1 MDLLEQAVQ
10 QGNAARQIL
19 ADPVFVEAKAKLKQ
33 RYLDDIL
40 KSGEADTSK
49 RETLYLKIK
58 VLDEIVTELGI
69 TEQNGVKAAN
79 DIKKRKTRATQ

>member
-79 DIKKRKTRATQ
+79 DIKKRKIRATQ